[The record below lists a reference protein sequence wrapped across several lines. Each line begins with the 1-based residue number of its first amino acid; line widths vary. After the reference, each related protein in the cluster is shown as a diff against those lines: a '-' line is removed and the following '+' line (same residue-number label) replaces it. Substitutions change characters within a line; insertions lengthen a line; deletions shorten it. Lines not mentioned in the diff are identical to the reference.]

1 MIINRNNYETFFLLY
16 ADDEVRAEER
26 IAVEN
31 FVSEN
36 EDLRG
41 ELNMILAAVLPT
53 DEFLF
58 NLKDSLY
65 KNSFVDGSL
74 QEKLLLKIDNELPAN
89 ELTLLNKSIAANP
102 TALKEEQLLSATK
115 LGATEIITCPQKEQL
130 YKKERNTVIVFR
142 MVRWAA
148 AAILIGFGLFFGW
161 SLYNKK
167 AVPDNSIAI
176 KPTTKPKSNQK
187 ENSTIPNEQNII
199 SNSDLG
205 NNKEVTQEIQN
216 TENTIIATSKKE
228 SITISPIQKN
238 VEVNPK
244 ELAANNEVQKAISPN
259 DNIAVKTISE
269 IPSSSI
275 AKVEKVDIAAL
286 ANDNIVPLETSYAQA
301 SFTNTE
307 ENNNKIL
314 YLDEEDVKRSKVGTV
329 FKKFKRMIER
339 TAKIKTGNPIR
350 IAGFQ
355 IGAD

>member
-74 QEKLLLKIDNELPAN
+74 QEKLLLKIDNELSTKELN
-89 ELTLLNKSIAANP
+89 ELNKSIAANP
-102 TALKEEQLLSATK
+102 SAIKEEQLLSDTK
-115 LGATEIITCPQKEQL
+115 LDATEIINCPQKELL
-130 YKKERNTVIVFR
+130 YKKERDTVVVFR

-161 SLYNKK
+161 SLYSKK
-167 AVPDNSIAI
+167 IVPDNVVAVKSN
-176 KPTTKPKSNQK
+176 TKPANIQR
-187 ENSTIPNEQNII
+187 ENGTIPNEQNIA
-199 SNSDLG
+199 SNSNLVS
-205 NNKEVTQEIQN
+205 NKEAVKETKN
-216 TENTIIATSKKE
+216 SENSIIEVSKKE
-228 SITISPIQKN
+228 SITNSPVQKN
-238 VEVNPK
+238 VEINKK
-244 ELAANNEVQKAISPN
+244 ELAANNDVQKTISLN

-269 IPSSSI
+269 IPSSVI
-275 AKVEKVDIAAL
+275 AKIEKVEIASF
-286 ANDNIVPLETSYAQA
+286 ANDNIVPLETSYVQA

-314 YLDEEDVKRSKVGTV
+314 YMDEDNVKRS
-329 FKKFKRMIER
+329 
-339 TAKIKTGNPIR
+339 A
-350 IAGFQ
+350 AGGLFRK
-355 IGAD
+355 